1 MSMIFLRGL
10 KNTML
15 KIIVFFVFSVFLHSQ
30 NVDLYLSLINEGR
43 SKGVLENLPEL
54 ISKYPNDP
62 GVLYLNA
69 LLNKDGESAVDQ
81 YKSIIKNYSE
91 SKYAPDAAMK
101 LGEYFY
107 ARGLYTQSANLLK
120 NIPVKYPRFSE
131 MQRLTDLMINSF
143 NAIGEAD
150 SAKYYGL
157 IIKSMFP
164 AINAD
169 VIEDNRKLSQV
180 FDFKKKKSNKGPYVV
195 QIGAFSSKENA
206 KRLKLQVR
214 QLGHDVSINK
224 VDSNGKTFF
233 AVRVNSYKSKIK
245 AENIGK
251 NIKSKLGVSFRVLYR
266 PS

>member
-1 MSMIFLRGL
+1 MVKVL
-10 KNTML
+10 
-15 KIIVFFVFSVFLHSQ
+15 VFFVFVLSLQSQ
-30 NVDLYLSLINEGR
+30 NVDLYLSLINEGQ

-54 ISKYPNDP
+54 ISKYPKDS
-62 GVLYLNA
+62 GVLYIKA
-69 LLNKDGESAVDQ
+69 LLSQDGDDAIKQ
-81 YKSIIKNYSE
+81 YKNIIKTYPN
-91 SKYAPDAAMK
+91 SKYSPKSAMK
-101 LGEYFY
+101 LGEYYY
-107 ARGLYTQSANLLK
+107 AKGLYTQSANLLK
-120 NIPVKYPRFSE
+120 NIPVKYPRFND

-169 VIEDNRKLSQV
+169 INEDNSKLFQV

-195 QIGAFSSKENA
+195 QIGAFSNKENA
-206 KRLKLQVR
+206 TRLKLQVR

-233 AVRVNSYKSKIK
+233 AVRVNSYKSKKK
-245 AENIGK
+245 AEDIGK
-251 NIKSKLGVSFRVLYR
+251 SIKSKLGVSFRVFYR

>member
-1 MSMIFLRGL
+1 MMP
-10 KNTML
+10 
-15 KIIVFFVFSVFLHSQ
+15 KIIVLFVFAAFLQSQ
-30 NVDLYLSLINEGR
+30 NVDLYLSLIDEGK
-43 SKGVLENLPEL
+43 SKGVLENLTEL
-54 ISKYPNDP
+54 TSKFPNDP
-62 GVLYLNA
+62 GVLYLKA
-69 LLNKDGESAVDQ
+69 LLSKDGDSAVEQ
-81 YKSIIKNYSE
+81 YKNIIKKFPE
-91 SKYAPDAAMK
+91 SKYTPNAAMK

-164 AINAD
+164 SINAEFD
-169 VIEDNRKLSQV
+169 LNDKKLSQV
-180 FDFKKKKSNKGPYVV
+180 FDFKKKQLNKGPYVV

-206 KRLKLQVR
+206 KRLKLQVN

-224 VDSNGKTFF
+224 VDANGKTFF
-233 AVRVNSYKSKIK
+233 AVRVKSYNSKRK
-245 AENIGK
+245 AEDIGK
-251 NIKSKLGVSFRVLYR
+251 DIKSKLGVSYKVLYR

>member
-1 MSMIFLRGL
+1 
-10 KNTML
+10 ML
-15 KIIVFFVFSVFLHSQ
+15 KIIVLFVFAVFVQSQ
-30 NVDLYLSLINEGR
+30 NVDLYLSLIDEGK

-54 ISKYPNDP
+54 TSKFPNNP

-69 LLNKDGESAVDQ
+69 LLNKDGDSSLEQ
-81 YKSIIKNYSE
+81 YKNIIKNYSE
-91 SKYAPDAAMK
+91 SKYAPKSAMK
-101 LGEYFY
+101 VGEYFY

-120 NIPVKYPRFSE
+120 NIPVKYPRFIE
-131 MQRLTDLMINSF
+131 IQRLTDLMINSF

-164 AINAD
+164 RINAD
-169 VIEDNRKLSQV
+169 IKEDAMKLSQV
-180 FDFKKKKSNKGPYVV
+180 FDFKKKKSNRGPYVV

-206 KRLKLQVR
+206 KRLKLQVS

-233 AVRVNSYKSKIK
+233 AVRVNSYNSKRK

-251 NIKSKLGVSFRVLYR
+251 DIKSKLGVSFRVLYR

>member
-15 KIIVFFVFSVFLHSQ
+15 KIIVFFVFSIFLHSQ
-30 NVDLYLSLINEGR
+30 NVDLYISLINEGK
-43 SKGVLENLPEL
+43 SKGVLESLPEL
-54 ISKYPNDP
+54 ISKYPNDS
-62 GVLYLNA
+62 GVLFLNA

-81 YKSIIKNYSE
+81 YKNIIKNYSE
-91 SKYAPDAAMK
+91 SKYASNAAMK

-164 AINAD
+164 AIDAD
-169 VIEDNRKLSQV
+169 LNGDNRKLSQV
-180 FDFKKKKSNKGPYVV
+180 FDFFFLKSNTWGSLRL
-195 QIGAFSSKENA
+195 SSITSALIAGNI
-206 KRLKLQVR
+206 LLI
-214 QLGHDVSINK
+214 IN
-224 VDSNGKTFF
+224 
-233 AVRVNSYKSKIK
+233 
-245 AENIGK
+245 
-251 NIKSKLGVSFRVLYR
+251 
-266 PS
+266 P